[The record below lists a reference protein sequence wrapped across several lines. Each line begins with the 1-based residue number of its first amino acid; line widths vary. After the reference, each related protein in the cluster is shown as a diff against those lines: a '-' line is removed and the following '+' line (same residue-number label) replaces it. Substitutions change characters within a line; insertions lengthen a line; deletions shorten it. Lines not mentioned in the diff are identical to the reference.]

1 MKSKIDG
8 IKLHKAKIVW
18 SVYTVFAFVL
28 SIFLFFKMEDAK
40 HYEYKLN
47 EFSIYEESGAVFE
60 DQVIRINEASG
71 FNGRFVESPV
81 VTLNKGNYTLEIEYE
96 TTYPKNILVQ
106 ASNATTFETEL
117 PAGQNKIE
125 IPVELKAETTSCR
138 VKFDY
143 NNGGDYEIRR
153 VTWRSDKM
161 LYSDAAYYLVLL
173 WLLSLTLILLY
184 KNRKKIGIKKEH
196 IIICLLLGI
205 SILTVSLPYFEPGL
219 RFTCDIRVH
228 LLRIEGI
235 KEGILEKQF
244 PIVINPNFNNE
255 YGQIATLYP
264 GVPLYIPAVLRLLN
278 VSPVGVYKTFMLLT
292 NILAVV
298 IMYFSVKY
306 IADSKKAATIA
317 SILYCFDYFRLGV
330 MNHGG
335 QALGMG
341 IAMVFIPLVLAGMY
355 DIIYKEGKKWYLLSI
370 GIVAITASH
379 ILTTI
384 FVMILVLVISIVF
397 VKRILKGKRLLLLLK
412 AAVLVLLL
420 SSGIITA
427 FLFGFRMKLNLQELI
442 INDFLDTTIPV
453 SEILTNPNSM
463 TVFICFVLVMIAF
476 IMKYKERDNMFRF
489 LGVIAMIA
497 FILFIS
503 TTELFPWKLL
513 LNSDIVQK
521 ATDYIQFAVRFY
533 SLVGPILAMVIGI
546 GMVRYHCFDRQKTM
560 FAIYALL
567 CCTNLAFSFYQMYSL
582 VPEFTSPITGNIN
595 SKNQD
600 DYLPANTEPEYYVN
614 AWPRVSD
621 DQNVILNAYIKQ
633 GTRVWLTYT
642 SDIKEAF
649 FEPPLFYY
657 EGYEAAMADGTPL
670 RVEIGDENRVR
681 VYLPAA
687 TDAGVTIYYHVPKML
702 QITSAIS
709 FVSFLIGC
717 AFLIFGRKYNILWKK
732 KSKPQI

>member
-1 MKSKIDG
+1 MKSKIDA
-8 IKLHKAKIVW
+8 IRLNKAIIIGSIYAV
-18 SVYTVFAFVL
+18 FVL
-28 SIFLFFKMEDAK
+28 VLSTFLFLKMEDAK
-40 HYEYKLN
+40 HYEYKLS

-60 DQVIRINEASG
+60 DQVIRINEASN

-96 TTYPKNILVQ
+96 TSYPKNILVQ

-117 PAGQNKIE
+117 PSGQNKIE
-125 IPVELKAETTSCR
+125 IPVELNATTTSCR

-153 VTWRSDKM
+153 VVWHSDKM
-161 LYSDAAYYLVLL
+161 LYTDAAYYLVLL
-173 WLLSLTLILLY
+173 WLLSLTLLFLY
-184 KNRKKIGIKKEH
+184 INRKKISIEKEQ
-196 IIICLLLGI
+196 IIIGLLLGI
-205 SILTVSLPYFEPGL
+205 SVLIVSLPYFESGL

-244 PIVINPNFNNE
+244 PVVINPNFNNE
-255 YGQIATLYP
+255 YGQIGTLYP
-264 GVPLYIPAVLRLLN
+264 SASLYFLAFLRLLN
-278 VSPVGVYKTFMLLT
+278 ISLVGVYKTFMLLT
-292 NILAVV
+292 NLLAVL

-306 IADSKKAATIA
+306 ISDSKKAATIA

-330 MNHGG
+330 MNHAG

-341 IAMVFIPLVLAGMY
+341 IAMVFIPLVLAGLY

-370 GIVAITASH
+370 GIVAMITSH
-379 ILTTI
+379 VLTTI
-384 FVMILVLVISIVF
+384 FVMLLVLVISLVF
-397 VKRILKGKRLLLLLK
+397 VKRLLERQRLLSLLK
-412 AAVLVLLL
+412 AAGLVIIL
-420 SSGIITA
+420 SIGIITA

-463 TVFICFVLVMIAF
+463 TVSICFVLVIIAF
-476 IMKYKERDNMFRF
+476 IMKRRERDHMFRF
-489 LGVIAMIA
+489 LGVIASVA
-497 FILFIS
+497 FILFIL
-503 TTELFPWKLL
+503 TTDLFPWKVLL
-513 LNSDIVQK
+513 SNGMVRNI
-521 ATDYIQFAVRFY
+521 TDFIQYAVRFY

-560 FAIYALL
+560 LAIYALL
-567 CCTNLAFSFYQMYSL
+567 CCTNLVFSFYQMSMT
-582 VPEFTSPITGNIN
+582 VTQFSSPITGNIN
-595 SKNQD
+595 SKYQD

-621 DQNVILNAYIKQ
+621 DQKVILDAYIKQ

-642 SDIKEAF
+642 SNEKEAF

-657 EGYEAAMADGTPL
+657 EGYEAAMSDGTAL
-670 RVEIGDENRVR
+670 RVERGDENRVR

-687 TDAGVTIYYHVPKML
+687 TSAGVTIYYNVPKVL
-702 QITSAIS
+702 QITATIS
-709 FVSFLIGC
+709 LISFLIGGI
-717 AFLIFGRKYNILWKK
+717 FLIFGSKYNMLWRK
-732 KSKPQI
+732 KSEPQI